1 MTKKQRAELMA
12 KMLPKE
18 TGAAAVSVIAAVILE
33 GFNLDNEKHVAEIAA
48 RCKKY
53 RAAGAASWKQTK
65 LAYYCLKKTGTE
77 RERAAILED
86 FLLNPR
92 LILDAVKPRNITAK
106 IWVNKTNPAV
116 WEKQE
121 YKPVTDTP
129 KNAPELVLSA
139 GGSETGEKIPTVKN
153 NALNGQETAFFDVFG
168 V

>member
-1 MTKKQRAELMA
+1 MTKKQRTELMA

-33 GFNLDNEKHVAEIAA
+33 GFNLNNEKHVQEIAA

-53 RAAGAASWKQTK
+53 RAVGAASWKQTK

-77 RERAAILED
+77 TDRNKILEE
-86 FLLNPR
+86 FLLRPSI
-92 LILDAVKPRNITAK
+92 ILDAVKPRNITAK
-106 IWVNKTNPAV
+106 IWVNKTDPAV

-121 YKPVTDTP
+121 YKPV
-129 KNAPELVLSA
+129 KNAPESVLSA
-139 GGSETGEKIPTVKN
+139 SGSETRENVPQAEN
-153 NALNGQETAFFDVFG
+153 NACNGKEAAEFDVFS

>member
-1 MTKKQRAELMA
+1 MTKKQRTELMA

-33 GFNLDNEKHVAEIAA
+33 GFNLDNEKHVQEIAA

-53 RAAGAASWKQTK
+53 RAAGPASWKQTK

-86 FLLNPR
+86 FLLRPA
-92 LILDAVKPRNITAK
+92 LILDAVRPRNITQK

-129 KNAPELVLSA
+129 KSAPEPVLSA
-139 GGSETGEKIPTVKN
+139 GGGETGENIPLAEN
-153 NALNGQETAFFDVFG
+153 NAPKQEESAFFDVFG

>member
-1 MTKKQRAELMA
+1 MTKKQRTELMA

-53 RAAGAASWKQTK
+53 KAAGAASWKQTK
-65 LAYYCLKKTGTE
+65 LAYACLKKTGTE
-77 RERAAILED
+77 RERNAILEN

-92 LILDAVKPRNITAK
+92 LILDAVRPRNITKK
-106 IWVNKTNPAV
+106 IWVNKTNPAI
-116 WEKQE
+116 WEKAE
-121 YKPVTDTP
+121 YKPL
-129 KNAPELVLSA
+129 KNSPESVLSA
-139 GGSETGEKIPTVKN
+139 GGNETGESIPQAEN
-153 NALNGQETAFFDVFG
+153 NGLNGQETGNFDVFG

>member
-1 MTKKQRAELMA
+1 MTKKQRTELMT

-33 GFNLDNEKHVAEIAA
+33 GFNLDNENHIKEIAA
-48 RCKKY
+48 RCKRF
-53 RAAGAASWKQTK
+53 RAIGAASRKQVG
-65 LAYYCLKKTGTE
+65 LAYACLKKTGTE
-77 RERAAILED
+77 RERNIILED

-106 IWVNKTNPAV
+106 IWVNKTDPAV

-121 YKPVTDTP
+121 YKPAEKP
-129 KNAPELVLSA
+129 AGSVLSA
-139 GGSETGEKIPTVKN
+139 GGSETRENVPQAEN
-153 NALNGQETAFFDVFG
+153 NACNDKETAEFDAFG

>member
-1 MTKKQRAELMA
+1 MTKKQRTELMA

-33 GFNLDNEKHVAEIAA
+33 GFNLDSEKHVQEIAA

-53 RAAGAASWKQTK
+53 RAAGAASWKQQK

-77 RERAAILED
+77 TDRNKILED

-106 IWVNKTNPAV
+106 IWVNKTNPAI

-121 YKPVTDTP
+121 YKPV
-129 KNAPELVLSA
+129 KNAPESVLSA
-139 GGSETGEKIPTVKN
+139 GGSETRENIPQAEN
-153 NALNGQETAFFDVFG
+153 NACNGKETAEFDVFS

>member
-1 MTKKQRAELMA
+1 MTKKQRTELMA

-33 GFNLDNEKHVAEIAA
+33 GFNLNNEKHVQEIAA

-77 RERAAILED
+77 RERNKILED

-106 IWVNKTNPAV
+106 IWVNKTDPAV
-116 WEKQE
+116 WNKQE
-121 YKPVTDTP
+121 YKPAEKP
-129 KNAPELVLSA
+129 AGSVLSA
-139 GGSETGEKIPTVKN
+139 SGSETRENVPQAEN
-153 NALNGQETAFFDVFG
+153 NAPKQEESAFFDVFG

>member
-1 MTKKQRAELMA
+1 MTKKQRTELMA

-33 GFNLDNEKHVAEIAA
+33 GFNLDSEKHIQEIAA

-53 RAAGAASWKQTK
+53 RAAGVASYKQVK

-77 RERAAILED
+77 TDRNKILED

-121 YKPVTDTP
+121 YKPTEKPVGS
-129 KNAPELVLSA
+129 VLSA
-139 GGSETGEKIPTVKN
+139 GGSETRENVPQTEN
-153 NALNGQETAFFDVFG
+153 NACNGKESG
-168 V
+168 RI

>member
-1 MTKKQRAELMA
+1 MTKKQRTELMA

-18 TGAAAVSVIAAVILE
+18 TGAAAVTVIAAVILE

-53 RAAGAASWKQTK
+53 RAAGAASWRQTK
-65 LAYYCLKKTGTE
+65 LAYACLKKTGTE
-77 RERAAILED
+77 RERNAILEN

-92 LILDAVKPRNITAK
+92 LILDAVTPRNITKK

-121 YKPVTDTP
+121 YKPVEKP
-129 KNAPELVLSA
+129 VGSLLSA
-139 GGSETGEKIPTVKN
+139 GGSETRENVPQAEN
-153 NALNGQETAFFDVFG
+153 NACNGKGTAEFDVFG

>member
-1 MTKKQRAELMA
+1 MTKKQRTELMA

-33 GFNLDNEKHVAEIAA
+33 GFNLDNEKHVQEIAA

-65 LAYYCLKKTGTE
+65 LAYACLKKTGTE
-77 RERAAILED
+77 RERNAILED

-92 LILDAVKPRNITAK
+92 LILDAVRPRNITQK
-106 IWVNKTNPAV
+106 IWINKTDPAV

-121 YKPVTDTP
+121 YKPV

-139 GGSETGEKIPTVKN
+139 GGSETRENIPQAEN
-153 NALNGQETAFFDVFG
+153 NAPKQEGNAFFDVFG

>member
-1 MTKKQRAELMA
+1 MTKKQRTELMA

-33 GFNLDNEKHVAEIAA
+33 GFNLDNEKHVQEIAA

-53 RAAGAASWKQTK
+53 RAAGPASWKQTK

-86 FLLNPR
+86 FLLRPA
-92 LILDAVKPRNITAK
+92 LILDAVRPRNITQK
-106 IWVNKTNPAV
+106 IWVNKTNPAI

-121 YKPVTDTP
+121 YKPV
-129 KNAPELVLSA
+129 KSAPESVLSA
-139 GGSETGEKIPTVKN
+139 SGSETRENIPQAEN
-153 NALNGQETAFFDVFG
+153 NAPKQEGSAFFDVFG

>member
-1 MTKKQRAELMA
+1 MTKKQRTELMS
-12 KMLPKE
+12 KMLPKDTE
-18 TGAAAVSVIAAVILE
+18 AAAVSVIAAVILE
-33 GFNLDNEKHVAEIAA
+33 GFNLDSEKHIQEIAA

-53 RAAGAASWKQTK
+53 RAAGAASYKQIK

-77 RERAAILED
+77 TDRNKILEE

-106 IWVNKTNPAV
+106 IWVNKTDPAV

-121 YKPVTDTP
+121 YKPAE
-129 KNAPELVLSA
+129 NAPESVLSA
-139 GGSETGEKIPTVKN
+139 GGSETRENVPQAEN
-153 NALNGQETAFFDVFG
+153 NACNGKESGYFDVFG